1 MKADFFGQKGVTLI
15 ELMVAM
21 AIAGVIGAAMIA
33 FQQSQTRSYVTN
45 EVLVDMQQNARAAM
59 HFMVSEIKMAGCDP
73 LGRANAGI
81 RTATDDSITFTM
93 DFAGDDTFTITNFDG
108 SSRDYELSRAD
119 GNIDMAGEEITYALD
134 GINLMRTDHQ
144 PDPDDP
150 RVQELSRNLD
160 ALNFV
165 YYNADGDRIDNPANR
180 LNDIRSVLITI
191 VARSGESIPGFMYRH
206 TDTQTYRNQ
215 EGEVILPAQNDHFR
229 RIMLSTEVRLRNA
242 GLS

>member
-1 MKADFFGQKGVTLI
+1 MKVDFFGQKGVTLL

-21 AIAGVIGAAMIA
+21 AIAGVVGAAMFA

-45 EVLVDMQQNARAAM
+45 EALVDMQQNARATM

-93 DFAGDDTFTITNFDG
+93 DFAGGDTFTITDFDG
-108 SSRDYELSRAD
+108 HRNYELSGAD
-119 GNIDMAGEEITYALD
+119 GNINRAGEEITYALD

-144 PDPDDP
+144 PDPDNP

-165 YYNADGDRIDNPANR
+165 YYDSDGERIDNPANR